1 MPLNHDLPAMR
12 DYHKAK
18 RLLWDPRDIELM
30 TDRANWHSLTPS
42 EQDILL
48 RLCALFI
55 SGEEAVTVDLA
66 PLMLA
71 LRGPGGRLEEQMFI
85 TTQLFEEA
93 KHVEF
98 FDRWLSEVVGR
109 PIDAPLYQGDAYR
122 ALFYDELPNVM
133 DHLLTDPSPKSQ
145 VRAIATYHMI
155 VEGVLA
161 ETGYYGVTQ
170 AVGSTGNVPG
180 LVQGMVLIQRDEAR
194 HIAFGIA
201 LLERLISAEPRL
213 WDTLN
218 DRMNTLLPL
227 ALDIIGDTFIA
238 YGEEIPFGLT
248 PSTFVEYAA
257 TQYSH
262 RIDAIERRAK
272 RAMSQTH

>member
-1 MPLNHDLPAMR
+1 MPLNQNLPAMR

-18 RLLWDPRDIELM
+18 RLLWDPRDIDLA
-30 TDRANWHSLTPS
+30 TDRANWPTLTPS

-98 FDRWLSEVVGR
+98 FDRWLTEVVRG
-109 PIDAPLYQGDAYR
+109 PIDTALYQGDAYR

-133 DHLLTDPSPKSQ
+133 DRLLTDPSPQ
-145 VRAIATYHMI
+145 CQIRAVATYHMI

-170 AVGSTGNVPG
+170 AVGSSGALPG
-180 LVQGMVLIQRDEAR
+180 FVQGMVLIQRDEAR

-201 LLERLISAEPRL
+201 LLERLISTEPCL
-213 WDTLN
+213 WDVLN
-218 DRMNTLLPL
+218 ERMNTLLPL
-227 ALDIIGDTFIA
+227 ALDMIGDTFMP
-238 YGEEIPFGLT
+238 YGEVIPFGLT

-272 RAMSQTH
+272 RAMSLTH